1 MSHSLEIKNGKTSF
15 AAVGEK
21 SWHGLGVYVE
31 KPMTAEE
38 VVKLANMDYQVE
50 KTPIFIQPEG
60 VDSPVNF
67 PDVFSTYRTDNNAPL
82 GLVSEEYEIVQNRDA
97 FSFFDPIIERGEAI
111 YQTAGVLGRGE
122 RIFVTAKLPED
133 ITVAGEKVEQ
143 YLLLTNGHTGKNAIR
158 VGFTPIR
165 VVCNNTLNA
174 ALSGLSNSYSILHFN
189 NPLERLKE
197 AYKVMGLASK
207 YMTEVAGIFEKM
219 AEVKVDDDQLMS
231 FIQTLF
237 VNEDYVQKKG
247 EASTR
252 AKNLVNTVFS
262 FAKHHPTQNT
272 SATAGTLYGAYNSVS
287 GYFGHVKNYKSASQR
302 MESISFGYGASKT
315 NRAFAL
321 ANSAMEDISV
331 LEKKAI
337 SLN

>member
-1 MSHSLEIKNGKTSF
+1 
-15 AAVGEK
+15 
-21 SWHGLGVYVE
+21 
-31 KPMTAEE
+31 
-38 VVKLANMDYQVE
+38 
-50 KTPIFIQPEG
+50 
-60 VDSPVNF
+60 
-67 PDVFSTYRTDNNAPL
+67 
-82 GLVSEEYEIVQNRDA
+82 
-97 FSFFDPIIERGEAI
+97 
-111 YQTAGVLGRGE
+111 
-122 RIFVTAKLPED
+122 
-133 ITVAGEKVEQ
+133 
-143 YLLLTNGHTGKNAIR
+143 
-158 VGFTPIR
+158 
-165 VVCNNTLNA
+165 
-174 ALSGLSNSYSILHFN
+174 
-189 NPLERLKE
+189 
-197 AYKVMGLASK
+197 MGLASK

-315 NRAFAL
+315 NRAFAR
-321 ANSAMEDISV
+321 AKSAMEDISV